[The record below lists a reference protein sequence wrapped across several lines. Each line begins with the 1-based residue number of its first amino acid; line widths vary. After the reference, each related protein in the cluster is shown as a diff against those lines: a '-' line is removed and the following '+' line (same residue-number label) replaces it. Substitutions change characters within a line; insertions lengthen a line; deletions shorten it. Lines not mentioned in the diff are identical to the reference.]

1 MPFGI
6 LFLSFECKTKIQTK
20 GEICVCYLANTR
32 EKLKKMKTKICKIL
46 AFALMLALAMS
57 LVSCFGGVGSGKCT
71 VVLAAGDE
79 VQEYTVELDKI
90 SGDDGLMAVL
100 RYLDENEGVALDY
113 IESAYG
119 AMLNS
124 VGIVVPDLEAY
135 EYVKIYTSCMLD
147 FDTSTYFEEM
157 EYKGTRLGTSG
168 LGASS
173 MTVDGGGIYYLTVGS
188 FG

>member
-1 MPFGI
+1 MASSFCLLNVNLKYKQKEKFACVI
-6 LFLSFECKTKIQTK
+6 LRIHAK
-20 GEICVCYLANTR
+20 
-32 EKLKKMKTKICKIL
+32 KLKKMKIKICKIL

-113 IESAYG
+113 IESTYG

-124 VGIVVPDLEAY
+124 VGIVVPDLAAY
-135 EYVKIYTSCMLD
+135 EYVKIYTSCVLD

-157 EYKGTRLGTSG
+157 EYKGTKLGTSG

-173 MTVDGGGIYYLTVGS
+173 MTVDGGEIYYLTVGS